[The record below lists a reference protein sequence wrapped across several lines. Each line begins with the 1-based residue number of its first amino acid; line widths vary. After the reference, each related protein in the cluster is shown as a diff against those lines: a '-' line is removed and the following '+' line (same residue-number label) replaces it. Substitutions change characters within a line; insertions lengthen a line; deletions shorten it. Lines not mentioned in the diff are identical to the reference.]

1 MSTKNICFRSF
12 VLAICFIATHSLAG
26 FQSMKELNLMPVPQ
40 EVSLADGNYTLIK
53 DFHISLSGK
62 PNERL
67 LQASTRFLRRL
78 SNRTGLFLSEGYVTS
93 KNFGEGGSLHIHVN
107 RPGEVRLHEDESYQL
122 EVTANGIR
130 VEAETDLGAMHALET
145 ILQLIEP
152 GATAYHLPQLKI
164 SDSPRFSWRGLM
176 MDVARHFQPI
186 EVIKRNI
193 DGMAAVKMNVL
204 HLHLTDDQGFRVESR
219 SYPVLHEKGS
229 DGQYFTQTELRTI
242 VSYAADRGIRVVPEF
257 DVPGHAS
264 AWLAALPELG
274 SVEGKEHYEIERNA
288 GIFDPTLDPTNE
300 KTYVVLAAVFKEMA
314 EIFTDEYFHIG
325 GDENEGKHWDG
336 NKRIQ
341 AFKKQKGFTNNH
353 ELQNYFNTRLLS
365 SLESYGKRMV
375 GWDEILQ
382 PGLPKSAVIQSWRG
396 IDALVN
402 SAKQG
407 YQTFLSNGFY
417 IDLLHTA
424 KNHYKTDP
432 LPDTVSLTDEQR
444 TLILGGEATMWAEL
458 VISQTV
464 DSRIWPRTAV
474 IAERL
479 WSAQDVND
487 VDDMYR
493 RMEIVSLQLE
503 EHGLLHIASRDK
515 ILRKLARGGD
525 IKPLQILNN
534 ISGPLQ
540 RYTRNP
546 GGTMYQSYSP
556 FTLWADAA
564 VADSE
569 TSRAF
574 DRAVKTYL
582 EDKNSTDAAFIKE
595 QLVTWYENHESLIK
609 TINASPMLRE
619 IEGLSEQLMEVS
631 QLGMEAIYLFEKN
644 ETPDLNWLSQ
654 AEKVLKKAR
663 LQGGRTELMN
673 VNTIEQ
679 IVRSLVK
686 VETGN

>member
-1 MSTKNICFRSF
+1 MIVRNNSVRL
-12 VLAICFIATHSLAG
+12 VLLALFLTTCSVSWG
-26 FQSMKELNLMPVPQ
+26 YQRQNQLNLMPVPQ
-40 EVSLADGNYTLIK
+40 EVSLQNGTFALKK
-53 DFHISLSGK
+53 DFRISLSGE
-62 PNERL
+62 PDQRI

-78 SNRTGLFLSEGYVTS
+78 SNRTGLFLKQGYVTD
-93 KNFGEGGSLHIHVN
+93 KNFGKGGSLHIHVN
-107 RPGEVRLHEDESYQL
+107 RPGEVRLHEDESYTL
-122 EVTANGIR
+122 DISRSGIS
-130 VEAETDLGAMHALET
+130 VEAETDLGAMHAMET
-145 ILQLIEP
+145 ILQLIESGESGYQLP
-152 GATAYHLPQLKI
+152 GIEIT
-164 SDSPRFSWRGLM
+164 DSPRFPWRGLM

-204 HLHLTDDQGFRVESR
+204 HLHLTDDQGFRVESK
-219 SYPVLHEKGS
+219 SYPVLHQKGS

-242 VSYAADRGIRVVPEF
+242 VRYAADRGIRVVPEF

-264 AWLAALPELG
+264 SWLAAMPELG
-274 SVEGKEHYEIERNA
+274 SVEGKKSYEIERNA

-300 KTYVVLAAVFKEMA
+300 KTYEVLAAVFKEMA

-325 GDENEGKHWDG
+325 GDENEGRHWDA

-341 AFKKQKGFTNNH
+341 AFKKEKGFKDNH
-353 ELQNYFNTRLLS
+353 ALQNYFNTRLLTH
-365 SLESYGKRMV
+365 LESYGKRMV

-402 SAKQG
+402 SAQQG

-417 IDLLHTA
+417 IDLMHTA
-424 KNHYKTDP
+424 VNHYKTDP
-432 LPDTVSLTDEQR
+432 LPDSVSLTDEQR
-444 TLILGGEATMWAEL
+444 KLILGGEATMWAEL
-458 VISQTV
+458 VIPHTV
-464 DSRIWPRTAV
+464 DSRIWPRTAA

-487 VDDMYR
+487 VEDMYR
-493 RMEIVSLQLE
+493 RMEIISLQLE
-503 EHGLLHIASRDK
+503 EHGLLHIASRDQ
-515 ILRKLARGGD
+515 ILRKLAGGHD
-525 IKPLQILNN
+525 IAPLQTLNN
-534 ISGPLQ
+534 ITGPLQ

-569 TSRAF
+569 TARKF
-574 DRAVKTYL
+574 DSAVQAYL
-582 EDKNSTDAAFIKE
+582 NDKNAKSGDYIKD
-595 QLVTWYENHESLIK
+595 QLLIWYENHEALSKI
-609 TINASPMLRE
+609 IRISPMLKE

-631 QLGMEAIYLFEKN
+631 ELGMQAVYLFEKN
-644 ETPDLNWLSQ
+644 ETPDLNWLSE

>member
-1 MSTKNICFRSF
+1 MIDRRVYFRSLLCALCLIL
-12 VLAICFIATHSLAG
+12 VHRAWS
-26 FQSMKELNLMPVPQ
+26 FQAAEGLNLMPVPQ
-40 EVSLADGNYTLIK
+40 GITVNTGTYALK
-53 DFHISLSGK
+53 RDFRISLSGE
-62 PNERL
+62 PDERL
-67 LQASTRFLRRL
+67 LQSSTRFLRRL
-78 SNRTGLFLSEGYVTS
+78 SNRTGLFLAEGYVTQ

-107 RPGEVRLHEDESYQL
+107 RPGKVRLHENESYEL
-122 EVTANGIR
+122 NVTKSGIK
-130 VEAETDLGAMHALET
+130 VVAETDLGAMHALET
-145 ILQLIEP
+145 ILQLIAP
-152 GATAYHLPQLKI
+152 GKEGYQLPQVKI
-164 SDSPRFSWRGLM
+164 TDSPRFPWRGLM

-204 HLHLTDDQGFRVESR
+204 HLHLTDDQGFRVESK

-229 DGQYFTQTELRTI
+229 DGQYFTQIELRTI
-242 VSYAADRGIRVVPEF
+242 VRYAADRGIRVVPEF

-264 AWLAALPELG
+264 SWLAAIPELG
-274 SVEGKEHYEIERNA
+274 SVEGKESYEIERNA

-300 KTYVVLAAVFKEMA
+300 KTYEVLAAVFKEMA

-336 NKRIQ
+336 NKSIQ
-341 AFKKQKGFTNNH
+341 AFMKKNGFKNNH

-365 SLESYGKRMV
+365 ALESYGKRMV
-375 GWDEILQ
+375 GWDEIMQ

-407 YQTFLSNGFY
+407 YQTFLSNGYY
-417 IDLLHTA
+417 IDLMHTA
-424 KNHYKTDP
+424 ENHYKTDP
-432 LPDTVSLTDEQR
+432 LPDTVSLTDDQR
-444 TLILGGEATMWAEL
+444 KLILGGEATMWAEL
-458 VISQTV
+458 VIPHTV

-487 VDDMYR
+487 VEDMYR
-493 RMEIVSLQLE
+493 RMEIMSLQLE
-503 EHGLLHIASRDK
+503 EHGLLHIASRDQ
-515 ILRKLARGGD
+515 ILRKLAQGGD
-525 IKPLQILNN
+525 INSLRTLNN

-569 TSRAF
+569 TSRHF
-574 DRAVKTYL
+574 DSAVRSYL
-582 EDKNSTDAAFIKE
+582 QDKNSQDGEYIKE
-595 QLVTWYENHESLIK
+595 QLLLWYENHESLVK
-609 TINASPMLRE
+609 VINTSPMLRE

-631 QLGMEAIYLFEKN
+631 QLGMEAVYLLEKN
-644 ETPDLNWLSQ
+644 ETPDLNWLSE

-686 VETGN
+686 IESGN

>member
-1 MSTKNICFRSF
+1 MIIRNSSFRLVLFALFLTTSF
-12 VLAICFIATHSLAG
+12 VSWG
-26 FQSMKELNLMPVPQ
+26 FQRNKQLNLMPVPQ
-40 EVSLADGNYTLIK
+40 EVAIQNGTYTLKK
-53 DFHISLSGK
+53 DFRITLSGK
-62 PNERL
+62 PDSRL

-78 SNRTGLFLSEGYVTS
+78 SNRTGLFLKEGYVTD

-107 RPGEVRLHEDESYQL
+107 RPGQVVLHEDESYQL
-122 EVTANGIR
+122 SVTKKGIR

-145 ILQLIEP
+145 MLQLIEP
-152 GATAYHLPQLKI
+152 GKAAYQLPQVEVT
-164 SDSPRFSWRGLM
+164 DSPRFPWRGLM

-204 HLHLTDDQGFRVESR
+204 HLHLTDDQGFRVESK
-219 SYPVLHEKGS
+219 SYPILHEKGS
-229 DGQYFTQTELRTI
+229 DGQYFTQIELRTI
-242 VSYAADRGIRVVPEF
+242 VQYAADRGIRVVPEF

-264 AWLAALPELG
+264 SWLAAMPELG
-274 SVEGKEHYEIERNA
+274 SVKGKKSYEIERNA
-288 GIFDPTLDPTNE
+288 GVFDPTLDPTNE
-300 KTYVVLAAVFKEMA
+300 KTYEVLAAVFKEMA
-314 EIFTDEYFHIG
+314 EIFPDEYFHIG

-341 AFKKQKGFTNNH
+341 AFKKEHGFTNNH
-353 ELQNYFNTRLLS
+353 ELQNYFNTRLLGH
-365 SLESYGKRMV
+365 LESYGKRMV
-375 GWDEILQ
+375 GWDEVLQ
-382 PGLPKSAVIQSWRG
+382 PSLPKSAVIQSWRG

-407 YQTFLSNGFY
+407 YQTFLSNGYY
-417 IDLLHTA
+417 IDLMHTA
-424 KNHYKTDP
+424 ANHYKTDP

-444 TLILGGEATMWAEL
+444 KLILGGEATMWAEL
-458 VISQTV
+458 VIPHTV

-479 WSAQDVND
+479 WSAQYVND
-487 VDDMYR
+487 MDDMYR
-493 RMEIVSLQLE
+493 RMEVISLQLE

-515 ILRKLARGGD
+515 ILRKLSGGRD
-525 IKPLQILNN
+525 ITSLQTLNN
-534 ISGPLQ
+534 IAGPLQ

-564 VADSE
+564 VADSK
-569 TSRAF
+569 TARRF
-574 DRAVKTYL
+574 DRAVRAYL
-582 EDKNSTDAAFIKE
+582 QDKNSQDGDYIKN
-595 QLVTWYENHESLIK
+595 QLLAWHDNHESLSKVISV
-609 TINASPMLRE
+609 SPMLQE

-631 QLGMEAIYLFEKN
+631 KLGIEAVYLFEKN
-644 ETPDLNWLSQ
+644 ETPDLNWLSD

-673 VNTIEQ
+673 VNSIEA

>member
-1 MSTKNICFRSF
+1 
-12 VLAICFIATHSLAG
+12 
-26 FQSMKELNLMPVPQ
+26 MPVPQ
-40 EVSLADGNYTLIK
+40 EVALQNGTYILKK
-53 DFHISLSGK
+53 DFRITLSGK
-62 PNERL
+62 PDTRF

-78 SNRTGLFLSEGYVTS
+78 SNRTGLFLKEGYVTD
-93 KNFGEGGSLHIHVN
+93 KNFGEGGNLHIHVN
-107 RPGEVRLHEDESYQL
+107 RPGQVKLHEDESYRL
-122 EVTANGIR
+122 TVTKKGIG
-130 VEAETDLGAMHALET
+130 VEAETDLGAMHAMET

-152 GATAYHLPQLKI
+152 GKAAYQLPQI
-164 SDSPRFSWRGLM
+164 EITDSPRFPWRGLM

-186 EVIKRNI
+186 EVIKRNL

-204 HLHLTDDQGFRVESR
+204 HLHLTDDQGFRVESK
-219 SYPVLHEKGS
+219 SYPILHEKGS
-229 DGQYFTQTELRTI
+229 DGQYFTQIELKAI
-242 VSYAADRGIRVVPEF
+242 VQYAADRGIRVVPEF

-264 AWLAALPELG
+264 SWLAAMPELG
-274 SVEGKEHYEIERNA
+274 SVEGKKSYEIERNA

-300 KTYVVLAAVFKEMA
+300 KTYEVLAAVFKEMA
-314 EIFTDEYFHIG
+314 EIFPDEYFHIG
-325 GDENEGKHWDG
+325 GDENEGKHWDS

-341 AFKKQKGFTNNH
+341 AFKKEHGFTNNH

-365 SLESYGKRMV
+365 HLESYGKRMV
-375 GWDEILQ
+375 GWDEIRQ

-417 IDLLHTA
+417 IDLMHTA
-424 KNHYKTDP
+424 ENHYKTDP
-432 LPDTVSLTDEQR
+432 LPDSVSLTDEQR
-444 TLILGGEATMWAEL
+444 KLILGGEATMWAEL
-458 VISQTV
+458 VIPHTV

-487 VDDMYR
+487 MDDMYR
-493 RMEIVSLQLE
+493 RMEVISLQLE

-515 ILRKLARGGD
+515 ILRKLSGGRD
-525 IKPLQILNN
+525 ITALQTLNN
-534 ISGPLQ
+534 ITGPLQ

-564 VADSE
+564 VADSK
-569 TSRAF
+569 TARRF
-574 DRAVKTYL
+574 DSAVSAYL
-582 EDKNSTDAAFIKE
+582 QNQNARDGDYIKN
-595 QLVTWYENHESLIK
+595 QLLTWHDNHESLSK
-609 TINASPMLRE
+609 VINASPMLRE

-631 QLGMEAIYLFEKN
+631 RLGIEAIYLFEKN
-644 ETPDLNWLSQ
+644 ETPDLNWLSD

-673 VNTIEQ
+673 VNSIEA